1 MISTLG
7 MAGCTSMRIA
17 HRVDQSYIPPER
29 QLRPSTRS
37 YAGRA
42 TDDVWEAALDT
53 ALSRSMRVAVA
64 DREAGL
70 LVVDRPFRL
79 GENSLEWFAPG
90 EIVTRVQPYE
100 QELQPDRAADT
111 GKRSRVGVARVL
123 SSVPTGTPRTQAV
136 PSVYRA
142 DARITFRVRTVGEAT
157 ELQVSALFLARDDL
171 PLVQGFTSV
180 PDARWANDLRL
191 ATEDP
196 MLEAQIVTPEPQSH
210 GTLERILVEA
220 VSRRLLE
227 E

>member
-1 MISTLG
+1 MVSTLG

-136 PSVYRA
+136 PGVYRA